1 MSNTTENRGRKLGSK
16 VRKNVLTIA
25 QLTDGTLPN
34 HMPIAVSKG
43 VMETYNLL
51 KKTYSQPEIEQA
63 DDDDLLNLEAEAE
76 AEAEVEAEVDA
87 KKQEVEADFVATD
100 SQETVRGES
109 EKTKAKVKVKK

>member
-76 AEAEVEAEVDA
+76 VEAEVDA

-100 SQETVRGES
+100 SQETVRKES
-109 EKTKAKVKVKK
+109 EKTRAKVKVKK